1 MNEKLKATTL
11 NITDA
16 TTWEDV
22 LPELIALLVEP
33 TAEAHTTAMTE
44 LHRMAQLADRSD
56 VLERTARVDASIAK
70 QLSQSMSINA
80 RLQAR
85 VKVLEAALRKIAT
98 DEGSY
103 LYREIEEI
111 ARAALDKDTGK

>member
-1 MNEKLKATTL
+1 
-11 NITDA
+11 
-16 TTWEDV
+16 
-22 LPELIALLVEP
+22 
-33 TAEAHTTAMTE
+33 
-44 LHRMAQLADRSD
+44 
-56 VLERTARVDASIAK
+56 
-70 QLSQSMSINA
+70 MSINA

-111 ARAALDKDTGK
+111 ARTALDKDTGK